1 MKFGRVAPLALAFIA
16 VAAAACG
23 EKLETTVGCPEL
35 CPGQGIDV
43 INVTIDP
50 VVLDTTV
57 TLVDGLGTEPSML
70 LASRGDTLDSRVIM
84 RFDGLPRRYRR
95 VLTDTTTT
103 EITTIDEA
111 FLRLKLDLTEKQAA
125 GDVTVGV
132 YDLETDASDT
142 SASALLPLFTADRLV
157 GSQTF
162 APADLKDSVTIPLVN
177 SEVLARIRANA
188 RLRIG
193 LRLTGATG
201 QVHVF
206 ATESGRPALLSFRV
220 TSDTSV
226 RPLTF
231 NPFSATPD
239 GLGFEALRLSLA
251 DFRLLVR
258 TPPGGPPQALLVG
271 ALPAKRSYLRFL
283 LPSGLLDS
291 ASVVRATLLLTQ
303 MPNRGFG
310 PLDSVYVVTQLSTAG
325 TAITDPGLASRLVA
339 PAEFTQIDSLRVA
352 ASDSGARQID
362 IAPIVRIWLSAG
374 DTLFTRA
381 IVLRGAREGISAAD
395 AWFFS
400 VEAPAAVRPRLR
412 ISYTPVNPFGL
423 P

>member
-1 MKFGRVAPLALAFIA
+1 MRFGRVAPLALACIA
-16 VAAAACG
+16 VAASACA

-43 INVTIDP
+43 INITIDP

-57 TLVDGLGTEPSML
+57 TFADGFGMEPSML
-70 LASRGDTLDSRVIM
+70 LASRGDTLDSRVVI
-84 RFDGLPRRYRR
+84 RFDSLPQRYRR
-95 VLTDTTTT
+95 VASDTTTT
-103 EITTIDEA
+103 LITTVDSA
-111 FLRLKLDLTEKQAA
+111 FVQLRLDLSERQAA
-125 GDVTVGV
+125 GPVTVSA
-132 YDLETDASDT
+132 YDIDTAGDDT
-142 SASALLPLFTADRLV
+142 SVAALVPLFSENRLL
-157 GSQTF
+157 GSRTF
-162 APADLKDSVTIPLVN
+162 IPVDLKDTIRVPLSN
-177 SEVLARIRANA
+177 AAVLAKARANA

-193 LRLTGATG
+193 LRISGGTG
-201 QVHVF
+201 QFHVY
-206 ATESGRPALLSFRV
+206 ASEAGVPAMLSFRV
-220 TSDTSV
+220 SADTAI

-231 NPFSATPD
+231 TPFSRTPAESIEQQ
-239 GLGFEALRLSLA
+239 LALS

-258 TPPGGPPQALLVG
+258 TPPGGPLQSLLVG
-271 ALPAKRSYLRFL
+271 ALPSRRTYLRFL

-291 ASVVRATLLLTQ
+291 ASVIRATLLLTQ

-310 PLDSVYVVTQLSTAG
+310 PLDSVFVVTQLSTAG
-325 TAITDPGLASRLVA
+325 TVITDPALAARLVA
-339 PAEFTQIDSLRVA
+339 PPEFTQIDSLRVA
-352 ASDSGARQID
+352 ASDTGARQID

-381 IVLRGAREGISAAD
+381 IVLRSAREGISAAD

-400 VEAPAAVRPRLR
+400 TEAPAAVRPRLR